1 LVEKY
6 PVTAIDPRQMTRKM
20 YLKTSKNAPYV
31 LQEKIDRFFFLAANI
46 EKMFWSFLTFWPK
59 QATRLT

>member
-1 LVEKY
+1 
-6 PVTAIDPRQMTRKM
+6 MTRKM